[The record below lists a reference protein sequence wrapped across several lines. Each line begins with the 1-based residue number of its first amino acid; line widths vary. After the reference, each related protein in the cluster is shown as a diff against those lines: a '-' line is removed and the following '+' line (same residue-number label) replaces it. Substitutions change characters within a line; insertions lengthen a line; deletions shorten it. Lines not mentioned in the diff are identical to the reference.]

1 MKRWLRTLLLI
12 TGFGLGLP
20 AFADGARAWLDR
32 DSMQIG
38 ETITLN
44 VEVEGSAGGEPDFS
58 TLTADFNLLGTQSS
72 RQFNMSNGQS
82 TSKNV
87 WAIGL
92 EPKRAGTLAIPALA
106 VGTLRTQALQLVVL
120 PAPAAAQ
127 GKAGD
132 AVYVEVAAEP
142 LAPYVQQQVRYV
154 VKLYYAV
161 DLTEGTLEEPSAD
174 GIVVN
179 KLGRDRQYTATV
191 GERRYRVLERHYA
204 LVPERSGRL
213 TLPALAFRG
222 SALDGSD
229 PTGFFRRGRAMSAR
243 SDAVELE
250 VRPKPAQWGSEP
262 WLPAASLELADDGSL
277 PNEIAVGEPITRT
290 VRLRAQG
297 VGYEQLPELSF
308 EAPAGSEL
316 YPDKAETQTR
326 DDGSWLYGERTRK
339 FAFVPTRA
347 GTLVLPSIE
356 VAWWDTVHDRRVTA
370 VLPAHEVRVT
380 AAAAT
385 SAASSAS
392 APTDVPAV
400 APVTVAWPQSGND
413 GTTLRLWRATALIA
427 LALWLL
433 TLIAWWRARALPR
446 RLASTTAA
454 AAELPGRAAFRRA
467 CATGDLAA
475 AERALLAWAR
485 DEHPSLRNLGE
496 LAVALDDVAQV
507 EAIAALQGV
516 RYAGAPA
523 DGVIA
528 MLGQAFRAGLAWKP
542 LQRPPV
548 PDSPLPPLYPRR

>member
-1 MKRWLRTLLLI
+1 MKRWLCVLLVI
-12 TGFGLGLP
+12 AGLGPGLP
-20 AFADGARAWLDR
+20 AFAADARAWLDR
-32 DSMQIG
+32 DTMQVG
-38 ETITLN
+38 ETVTLN

-58 TLTADFNLLGTQSS
+58 SLAADFNLLGTQSS

-92 EPKRAGTLAIPALA
+92 EPKRAGTLDIPALA
-106 VGTLRTQALQLVVL
+106 VGTLRTQPLQLVVL
-120 PAPAAAQ
+120 PAPVGAQ

-161 DLTEGTLEEPSAD
+161 DLTEGTLEEPSVD

-179 KLGRDRQYTATV
+179 KLGRDRQYAATV

-250 VRPKPAQWGSEP
+250 VRPKPAQWGGEP

-277 PNEIAVGEPITRT
+277 PDEIAVGEPVTRT

-297 VGYEQLPELSF
+297 LGYEQLPELSF

-326 DDGSWLYGERTRK
+326 DDGTWLYGERTRK

-370 VLPAHEVRVT
+370 VLPAHEIRIT
-380 AAAAT
+380 AAAG
-385 SAASSAS
+385 AAAVSPGSTPVDA
-392 APTDVPAV
+392 PAV
-400 APVTVAWPQSGND
+400 APVTVAWPQAGND

-433 TLIAWWRARALPR
+433 TFVAWWRARARPR
-446 RLASTTAA
+446 RPASAGSAA
-454 AAELPGRAAFRRA
+454 GELPGRAAFRRA

-485 DEHPSLRNLGE
+485 DERPSLRNLGE
-496 LAVALDDVAQV
+496 LAAALDDDAQR
-507 EAIAALQGV
+507 EAIAALQRT
-516 RYAGAPA
+516 RYAGTPA
-523 DGVIA
+523 DGLVA
-528 MLGQAFRAGLAWKP
+528 MLEQAFRAGFAWP
-542 LQRPPV
+542 PRQRVPV
-548 PDSPLPPLYPRR
+548 PDSPLPPLYPRG

>member
-1 MKRWLRTLLLI
+1 MMRWLRAVLWI
-12 TGFGLGLP
+12 AGIGLGLP

-32 DSMQIG
+32 DTMQVG
-38 ETITLN
+38 ETVTLN
-44 VEVEGSAGGEPDFS
+44 VEVEGGAAGEPDFS
-58 TLTADFNLLGTQSS
+58 SLAADFNLLGTQSS

-92 EPKRAGTLAIPALA
+92 EPKHAGTIDIPALA
-106 VGTLRTQALQLVVL
+106 VGALRTTLLQLTVL
-120 PAPAAAQ
+120 PAAAGAQ

-132 AVYVEVAAEP
+132 AVYVEVTAEP
-142 LAPYVQQQVRYV
+142 LAPYVQQQLRYV

-161 DLTEGTLEEPSAD
+161 DLTEGTLEEPAAD

-179 KLGRDRQYTATV
+179 KLGRDRQYAATV

-213 TLPALAFRG
+213 TLPPIAFRG
-222 SALDGSD
+222 SALDSSD
-229 PTGFFRRGRAMSAR
+229 PTGFFRRGRALSAR
-243 SDAVELE
+243 SDAVDLE
-250 VRPKPAQWGSEP
+250 VRPKPAQWGAAP

-277 PNEIAVGEPITRT
+277 PNEVAIGEPVTRT

-297 VGYEQLPELSF
+297 LGYEQLPELAF

-370 VLPAHEVRVT
+370 VLPAHELKVT

-385 SAASSAS
+385 AAITPDATPAA
-392 APTDVPAV
+392 APAAT
-400 APVTVAWPQSGND
+400 PVTVAWPQAND
-413 GTTLRLWRATALIA
+413 GPSVRLWRATALIA

-433 TLIAWWRARALPR
+433 TSLAWWRA
-446 RLASTTAA
+446 
-454 AAELPGRAAFRRA
+454 
-467 CATGDLAA
+467 
-475 AERALLAWAR
+475 
-485 DEHPSLRNLGE
+485 
-496 LAVALDDVAQV
+496 
-507 EAIAALQGV
+507 
-516 RYAGAPA
+516 
-523 DGVIA
+523 
-528 MLGQAFRAGLAWKP
+528 
-542 LQRPPV
+542 
-548 PDSPLPPLYPRR
+548 